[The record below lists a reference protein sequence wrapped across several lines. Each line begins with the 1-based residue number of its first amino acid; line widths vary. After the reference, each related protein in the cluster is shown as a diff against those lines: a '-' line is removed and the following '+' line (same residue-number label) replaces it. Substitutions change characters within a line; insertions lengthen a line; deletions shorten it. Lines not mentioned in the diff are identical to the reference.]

1 MTVETVKALIAKL
14 IDFKEQE
21 IRELKELL
29 HTIEITPTE
38 IAESP
43 DANFL
48 AKGEKVY
55 ARILRNDKE
64 LSIFP
69 VKSLKIR
76 TGDPAI
82 TWLKNK
88 IFERA
93 STKHGFQYKFLEKD
107 GLLEAI
113 KIKGSIS
120 DEQLEKLLNTCRWA
134 LEKASSRK

>member
-1 MTVETVKALIAKL
+1 MTVETVKTLIAKL

-21 IRELKELL
+21 IRELKGLL

-93 STKHGFQYKFLEKD
+93 SAKHGFQ
-107 GLLEAI
+107 AI